1 MLDYDHNAVITKF
14 SKEQLKRLRS
24 DERNISHLFDVHAV
38 FYTPR
43 DKAYL

>member
-1 MLDYDHNAVITKF
+1 MLDYDHNAEITKF

-24 DERNISHLFDVHAV
+24 DEQHISHLFDVHAV
-38 FYTPR
+38 FHAPR